1 MPVKSK
7 LPKNSS
13 TREDEMNIEVSNG
26 INDQDNISYLL
37 LRTAIAKYE
46 KKPTQLTAAELSKI
60 QQQVVKEYE
69 LQNLILS
76 SKEASDIIIPQ
87 SVIDSSLAEVKNRYS
102 EEDEFLSDIESNDM
116 SEAGFCAALVRE
128 LKVEAVL
135 DRVSAKA
142 VSISDM
148 DIMVYYHM
156 HYERFKLP
164 ETRTASHILITI
176 NEEFKE
182 NGRDEAMKRMQ
193 AIRARLIK
201 KTKRFSEQALK
212 HSECPTAMNGGLL
225 GRVRPGDLYPELD
238 KMLFRMKEGQISEIV
253 ESELG
258 YHILYCQQIHGAG
271 PASLEDTREK
281 IKTLLQ
287 DRAKRMCQ
295 KAWLKQL
302 VKHD

>member
-1 MPVKSK
+1 
-7 LPKNSS
+7 
-13 TREDEMNIEVSNG
+13 MNIEVSKG
-26 INDQDNISYLL
+26 VKDQDNISYLM

-60 QQQVVKEYE
+60 KQQAVKEYE

-87 SVIDSSLAEVKNRYS
+87 SVIDSSLQEVKSRYP

-176 NEEFKE
+176 NDEFKE
-182 NGRDEAMKRMQ
+182 NERDQAKKRMQ
-193 AIRARLIK
+193 AIRARLLK
-201 KTKRFSEQALK
+201 KSKRFSEQALK

-238 KMLFRMKEGQISEIV
+238 KVLFGMKEGEISEIV

-258 YHILYCQQIHGAG
+258 YHILFCQQIHVAG
-271 PASLEDTREK
+271 PASLEETRQK
-281 IKTLLQ
+281 IETLLQ
-287 DRAKRMCQ
+287 ERARRMCQ

-302 VKHD
+302 VKQD